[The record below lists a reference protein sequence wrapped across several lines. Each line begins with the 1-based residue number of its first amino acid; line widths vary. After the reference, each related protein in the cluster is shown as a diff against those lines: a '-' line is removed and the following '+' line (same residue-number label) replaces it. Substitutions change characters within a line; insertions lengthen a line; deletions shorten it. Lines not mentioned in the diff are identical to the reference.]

1 MKTVAASAL
10 TVVIGVACLLLS
22 TVASARGLG
31 LASAVGIIVAFIFA
45 KFVLPGI
52 LVMFGRWVFWPRQP
66 VVGETPNHGVWEKV
80 GSVVRTRPGITATVA
95 GVLIAICCLGLIPI
109 PTGLNQ
115 PDQFIDT
122 SESISA
128 AETLSEKFPDQSA
141 TPEVVATK
149 DPEILE
155 SISGEVTPAGEVDG
169 WFLANVTGS
178 DVETLRTQVAG
189 TEFLVRGQN
198 AQLIDAETYA
208 QADRRLIFPVIL
220 ALVFVALAVALR
232 FLVAPAIMVA
242 SVVATNVAALG
253 LGWWISTGVFG
264 FDRFASETPLY
275 AFVFLVARGIDYSIF
290 LVTRAR
296 QEAVHEGTRDG
307 IITAL
312 ASRGG
317 VITSAGIFLASVFA
331 ALGVLPLVVLAQV
344 GIVIFV
350 GVLGDSDDPHPRPC
364 HPSR

>member
-1 MKTVAASAL
+1 MKTFAASAL

-22 TVASARGLG
+22 TVAARGLG
-31 LASAVGIIVAFIFA
+31 LASAAGIIVAFIFA
-45 KFVLPGI
+45 MSVLPGI

-122 SESISA
+122 PESISA

-149 DPEILE
+149 DREIRE

-189 TEFLVRGQN
+189 TESLVGGQN

-242 SVVATNVAALG
+242 SVVATNVATLG

-264 FDRFASETPLY
+264 FDRFC
-275 AFVFLVARGIDYSIF
+275 
-290 LVTRAR
+290 
-296 QEAVHEGTRDG
+296 
-307 IITAL
+307 
-312 ASRGG
+312 
-317 VITSAGIFLASVFA
+317 
-331 ALGVLPLVVLAQV
+331 LGNPSLCVRV
-344 GIVIFV
+344 
-350 GVLGDSDDPHPRPC
+350 PRRPW
-364 HPSR
+364 H

>member
-1 MKTVAASAL
+1 MKTFAASAL

-22 TVASARGLG
+22 TVAARGLG
-31 LASAVGIIVAFIFA
+31 LASAAGIIVAFIFA
-45 KFVLPGI
+45 MSVLPGI

-122 SESISA
+122 PESISA

-149 DPEILE
+149 DREIRE

-189 TEFLVRGQN
+189 TESLVGGQN

-242 SVVATNVAALG
+242 SVVATNVATLG
-253 LGWWISTGVFG
+253 LGWWSSTGVFG
-264 FDRFASETPLY
+264 FDRFC
-275 AFVFLVARGIDYSIF
+275 
-290 LVTRAR
+290 
-296 QEAVHEGTRDG
+296 
-307 IITAL
+307 
-312 ASRGG
+312 
-317 VITSAGIFLASVFA
+317 
-331 ALGVLPLVVLAQV
+331 LGNPSLCVRV
-344 GIVIFV
+344 
-350 GVLGDSDDPHPRPC
+350 PRRPW
-364 HPSR
+364 H

>member
-1 MKTVAASAL
+1 MKTFAASAL

-22 TVASARGLG
+22 TVAARGLG
-31 LASAVGIIVAFIFA
+31 LASAAGIIVAFIFA
-45 KFVLPGI
+45 MSVLPGI
-52 LVMFGRWVFWPRQP
+52 LVMFGRWVIWPRQP

-95 GVLIAICCLGLIPI
+95 GVLIAICCLGLNPI

-122 SESISA
+122 PESISA

-149 DPEILE
+149 DREIRE

-189 TEFLVRGQN
+189 TESLVGGQN

-242 SVVATNVAALG
+242 SVVATNVATLG

-264 FDRFASETPLY
+264 FDRFC
-275 AFVFLVARGIDYSIF
+275 
-290 LVTRAR
+290 
-296 QEAVHEGTRDG
+296 
-307 IITAL
+307 
-312 ASRGG
+312 
-317 VITSAGIFLASVFA
+317 
-331 ALGVLPLVVLAQV
+331 LGNPSLCVRV
-344 GIVIFV
+344 
-350 GVLGDSDDPHPRPC
+350 PRRPW
-364 HPSR
+364 H